1 MCFPTLGSHE
11 QFPYSRVRLRAPSP
25 VGRES
30 EGRPERLSPPMARTY
45 DASPWAAPAA
55 KFGRI
60 RRHEMQEG
68 FHVVMLTSVFA
79 DGTFDL
85 QIVMADD
92 LTVARFF
99 LRPPS

>member
-1 MCFPTLGSHE
+1 
-11 QFPYSRVRLRAPSP
+11 
-25 VGRES
+25 
-30 EGRPERLSPPMARTY
+30 
-45 DASPWAAPAA
+45 
-55 KFGRI
+55 
-60 RRHEMQEG
+60 MQEG

-85 QIVMADD
+85 QVVMADD